1 MALKCVAVMGWPD
14 SGRSI
19 ASGVVFNGVRNSN
32 GEPRKIFVSLGR
44 FSGPAANQKTG
55 KSSTGNDVPGKLCRN
70 LVSLPSEL
78 AYISGP
84 VSFFFSFFFP
94 KFKSCK
100 LFGIE
105 VSWHLLI

>member
-19 ASGVVFNGVRNSN
+19 ASGVVFHGVRNSN

-44 FSGPAANQKTG
+44 FSGPADNQKTG

-70 LVSLPSEL
+70 LVSLPSEFSL
-78 AYISGP
+78 CQWPCFI
-84 VSFFFSFFFP
+84 FFSFFF
-94 KFKSCK
+94 SQIQI
-100 LFGIE
+100 L
-105 VSWHLLI
+105 

>member
-19 ASGVVFNGVRNSN
+19 ASGVVFHGVRNSN

-84 VSFFFSFFFP
+84 VSFFFLFFSP
-94 KFKSCK
+94 NSNAVNC
-100 LFGIE
+100 LGLRCLGIY
-105 VSWHLLI
+105 

>member
-19 ASGVVFNGVRNSN
+19 ASGVVFHGVRNSN

-44 FSGPAANQKTG
+44 FSGPADNQKTG

-70 LVSLPSEL
+70 LVSLPSEFSL
-78 AYISGP
+78 YQWPCFI
-84 VSFFFSFFFP
+84 FFSP

-100 LFGIE
+100 LFRIE